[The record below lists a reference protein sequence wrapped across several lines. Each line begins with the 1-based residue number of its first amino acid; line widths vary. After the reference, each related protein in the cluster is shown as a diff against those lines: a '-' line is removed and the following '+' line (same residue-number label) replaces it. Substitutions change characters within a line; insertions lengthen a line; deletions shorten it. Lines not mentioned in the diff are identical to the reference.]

1 MDKQE
6 FIEQLEAKKNI
17 ATRRWM
23 KADPASLND
32 SVWKAE
38 KDTLEKVLT
47 MARELQIHPP
57 VEVEPCVADWLD
69 DVYCVDDSQK
79 NMVLFD
85 FLYRYSKK
93 IMLDSDIDKWFNKSS
108 EGIFILSDAL
118 RYGYVR
124 KEEPKYLL
132 PVPYL
137 ENMYYAMYDDGK
149 IGYANS
155 PKELSRGKNQFTEE
169 EIKEHFPDMENKKIP
184 VDES

>member
-1 MDKQE
+1 MNKQE

-69 DVYCVDDSQK
+69 GVGNEDNVH
-79 NMVLFD
+79 NNLALFY

-93 IMLDSDIDKWFNKSS
+93 IIIDSDIDEWFNKSS

-124 KEEPKYLL
+124 KEEKYLL

-155 PKELSRGKNQFTEE
+155 PKELTRGKNQFTEE
-169 EIKEHFPDMENKKIP
+169 EIKEYFPDMADKKIP